1 MKRIATRKSALALW
15 QAAQA
20 QAHLSS
26 LGYTSDIVK
35 TDTTG
40 DRVQWTRLSNA
51 ELQGLPETSA
61 HLATGKGLFIKEVQ
75 DLLLDESPARC
86 HVAVHSMKDLPV
98 TATPGLVL
106 AGFLPAASP
115 RDVLV
120 AHPTLAG
127 HIRSAGKTQPRD
139 NTPVTPGQSP
149 LATRAIETADLVAA
163 FTSLWHQDTPHSDA
177 PPVDAPRPGHLPRT
191 WRGMPIGTTSLRR
204 GAALRRLGLGDVPV
218 TVLRG
223 NVDTRLA
230 RLRAGEFAAIL
241 LAEAG
246 LRRLGLFDDTHM
258 FPLDERVFVPACT
271 QGIVGLET
279 PGDEHKLA
287 REIFLA
293 SEAPTI
299 VRAALERLVLHILG
313 GDCHSIAGIHLSR
326 ALGGE
331 QAAASGAQQAAG
343 ELLIFTA
350 RGDGTAAHL
359 SALGASERLHNQT
372 HRTLADWLDGAFAT
386 WQQARHFSDFFERC
400 KNDTPFVSDLSQY
413 LKNEQHIADM
423 LIRA

>member
-51 ELQGLPETSA
+51 ELAGLPETSA

-98 TATPGLVL
+98 TTTPGLVL

-127 HIRSAGKTQPRD
+127 HIRSAGKTQPRG
-139 NTPVTPGQSP
+139 NTPVTLDQ
-149 LATRAIETADLVAA
+149 RAIETADLVAA

-177 PPVDAPRPGHLPRT
+177 PPIGQTGT

-246 LRRLGLFDDTHM
+246 LRRLGLFDDAHM

-279 PGDEHKLA
+279 GGDESDLA

-313 GDCHSIAGIHLSR
+313 GDCHSIVGIHLSHT
-326 ALGGE
+326 LGRE

-343 ELLIFTA
+343 ELLVFTA
-350 RGDGTAAHL
+350 RGDGTTAHL
-359 SALGASERLHNQT
+359 SALGASDKLHSQT
-372 HRTLADWLDGAFAT
+372 HRTLADWLHGAFAT

-423 LIRA
+423 LSRA